1 MLQEATKVLSSAF
14 GNSFIRKLSLYL
26 HDCVREEVKS
36 STFRNLKQEKD
47 NKWDFLQEEKTI
59 LSNESGMLEI
69 EGTNSKITEML
80 LQSETAKKDRYLIY
94 GYMFLE
100 GKTSNAK
107 NATEFL
113 TPLLYIPC
121 KLERKGKHIICSL
134 TDDTLSLNTGALA
147 SIIKSDDEDEIEHLF
162 EGLIDAVP
170 ELPLTEDKLQIFLTT
185 LKSIVP
191 GLNIENITID
201 NNQENPEEQDEK
213 EKNKEKNTSEEALA
227 EETEVNSEIDDDSEQ
242 KLSETLYRSYL
253 QSTEP
258 TEEKRFIHAPLKLTD
273 SSAVILTKRPSPTAG
288 VLHELTQM
296 SEKPAGMFRET
307 SLNTIQEEFVNS
319 KKLKDKAHIEF
330 DNNEKEL
337 KNFFPIVP
345 LQLSDCQEDVLKA
358 IQTNDLVSVFGPPGT
373 GKTQTIV
380 NLIFH
385 LIANDKKVLV
395 VSRMDKAVDVIGER
409 LNRFGAPFLCLRAG
423 KGDYQKKLY
432 FQLQDLLSNKVDLDT
447 GFENSLLTE
456 IQDLE
461 DIKNKIDNLKINCEE
476 IINSEEEWFDIN
488 EKYQNFL
495 EQNNQEE
502 IIQQDLTLEEI
513 QKNKQLLEK
522 IHSLSDKT
530 TFLDSLNKNIKFKI
544 LMNKLKLKN
553 LKPTEGNLARLDND
567 LVKQELYNNL
577 RKKEVFINKK
587 GNLQESLKEVN
598 DLKKQERLLAISVLK
613 NKRREV
619 LKSLIRDQFKRQRLM
634 IHCKTLMERKKNLQN
649 RLLHEEDFEPLL
661 EAFPCW
667 AVTTYALSESLPL
680 KPGIFDVVIID
691 EASQCDI
698 ASCFPAMFRAKK
710 AVIVG
715 DDKQLAHMSFLEKAK
730 EQSFLSQYDIP
741 DRYQLM
747 WRFRTNSVFD
757 LANFYSSSQI
767 LLDEHYRSPKEI
779 IGFSNKE
786 FYGNR
791 IRVMKKNLPF
801 KDKNVELNIIKEAKV
816 DLDSTRNMA
825 EVESIMKKLLELIEQ
840 NKQNNI
846 KQTIGIISP
855 FRGQVELI
863 KKAVNQV
870 LTGDVIKRH
879 KIEIG
884 TAHTFQGDEKDIILL
899 SFTLAE
905 NSHHQSLTFAQKP
918 NLFNVAITRAREN
931 LICFV
936 SRESNSLFR
945 GLLRNY
951 LEYIKSIEQQEAIPE
966 EDYSYNNHI
975 EKEIADLCQEEGLI
989 VIPNFETA
997 GLNADMLIHNNKNAI
1012 IIEFDGIND
1021 NSIKQTNNIYPNVH
1035 KQDLMER
1042 CGWKVIR
1049 ITARE
1054 WHYSKNICIK
1064 RIKEN
1069 LVSA

>member
-26 HDCVREEVKS
+26 HDCIREEVKS

-47 NKWDFLQEEKTI
+47 NKWDFLQEEKTL
-59 LSNESGMLEI
+59 LSNENGILEI
-69 EGTNSKITEML
+69 DGTNSKITEML
-80 LQSETAKKDRYLIY
+80 LQSETSKKDRYLIY

-100 GKTSNAK
+100 GKNSSAR

-147 SIIKSDDEDEIEHLF
+147 SIIKSDDEDEIDHLF

-170 ELPLTEDKLQIFLTT
+170 ELPLTEEKLQIFLTT

-201 NNQENPEEQDEK
+201 NIQENPDTQEEEQ
-213 EKNKEKNTSEEALA
+213 NKEENNDKESLIKATGIKNEE
-227 EETEVNSEIDDDSEQ
+227 DDDKEEDSQQ

-253 QSTEP
+253 QSTE
-258 TEEKRFIHAPLKLTD
+258 EKRFIHTPLKLTD

-319 KKLKDKAHIEF
+319 KKLKEKSHIEF
-330 DNNEKEL
+330 DKQEKEL

-358 IQTNDLVSVFGPPGT
+358 IQTNDVVSVFGPPGT

-385 LIANDKKVLV
+385 LIANNKKVLV

-409 LNRFGAPFLCLRAG
+409 LNKFGAPFLCLRAG

-456 IQDLE
+456 IQDLG
-461 DIKNKIDNLKINCEE
+461 DIKNKINNLKLNCEE
-476 IINSEEEWFDIN
+476 IINCEEEWFDIN
-488 EKYQNFL
+488 QKYQDFL
-495 EQNNQEE
+495 EENNQEE
-502 IIQQDLTLEEI
+502 LIQQDLTLDEI
-513 QKNKQLLEK
+513 QKSKELLEK
-522 IHSLSDKT
+522 IHSLSNKT
-530 TFLDSLNKNIKFKI
+530 AFMDTLNKNIRFKY

-553 LKPTEGNLARLDND
+553 LKPTEDTLAKLNND

-587 GNLQESLKEVN
+587 GNLQESLKEIN

-667 AVTTYALSESLPL
+667 AVTTYSLSESLPL

-757 LANFYSSSQI
+757 LANFYSTSQI

-779 IGFSNKE
+779 ICFSNKE

-801 KDKNVELNIIKEAKV
+801 NDKNIELNIVKDAKV
-816 DLDSTRNMA
+816 DLDSTRNMM
-825 EVESIMKKLLELIEQ
+825 EVESIMKRLLEIIEQ
-840 NKQNNI
+840 NKQENI

-855 FRGQVELI
+855 FRSQVELV

-870 LTGDVIKRH
+870 LTGEIIKRH

-905 NSHHQSLTFAQKP
+905 NSHHQSLTFVQKP

-931 LICFV
+931 LLCFV
-936 SRESNSLFR
+936 SKESNSLFH

-951 LEYIKSIEQQEAIPE
+951 LEYIESIEQQAPVSE
-966 EDYSYNNHI
+966 EDYTYNNFI
-975 EKEIADLCQEEGLI
+975 EKEIAELCRKEGLN
-989 VIPNFETA
+989 VIPNYETA
-997 GLNADMLIHNNKNAI
+997 CLKADMLIHNNKNAI
-1012 IIEFDGIND
+1012 IVEFDGIKA
-1021 NSIKQTNNIYPNVH
+1021 NSIEQSDNIYPNVH

-1042 CGWKVIR
+1042 CGWIVMR

-1054 WHYSKNICIK
+1054 WHYSKNLCIK

-1069 LVSA
+1069 LISV